1 MHLRLVL
8 DSPLICLIIYLLDI
22 DLSDTD
28 LDLLETDN
36 DSFPVNLFWSP
47 RRLEGG
53 LRTSLEDIL
62 WACQEDVL
70 ETY

>member
-36 DSFPVNLFWSP
+36 DSFPVNLF
-47 RRLEGG
+47 G
-53 LRTSLEDIL
+53 L
-62 WACQEDVL
+62 QDVSKAV
-70 ETY
+70 